1 MNPRIKTR
9 LSRQSAFTLVEL
21 LVVIAIVLTLALF
34 SIMGVSRYIEQGR
47 KSRTLNQFRNFE
59 TGMTLYVGDY
69 QKPPIP
75 DSKWTYGWDTIYGD
89 PGGKYSTQFVVSAL
103 KGELADDEGDI
114 SYDGETFS
122 ARAANPRNETYVV
135 FPFAPDKKAGVG
147 DDGKL
152 YDPWGGEIMIAINVE
167 NSIDS
172 ELVDFNNGKNDR
184 RMHTWGLAEYTET
197 KPKEQAYVLWSYGK
211 DKKKGKNAPDV
222 NSVVSLQSSD
232 DVVSW

>member
-1 MNPRIKTR
+1 MKTR

-34 SIMGVSRYIEQGR
+34 SIMGVSRYMEQGR

-89 PGGKYSTQFVVSAL
+89 PGGKYSTQFVVSTL

-122 ARAANPRNETYVV
+122 ARATNPRNETYVV
-135 FPFAPDKKAGVG
+135 FPYAADKKAGVG

-211 DKKKGKNAPDV
+211 DKKKGKNSPSV
-222 NSVVSLQSSD
+222 GSVVSLQNSD

>member
-1 MNPRIKTR
+1 MNPRMKTR

-34 SIMGVSRYIEQGR
+34 SIMGVSRYMEQGR

-89 PGGKYSTQFVVSAL
+89 PGGKYSTQFVVSTL

-122 ARAANPRNETYVV
+122 ARATNPRNETYVV
-135 FPFAPDKKAGVG
+135 FPYAADKKAGVG

-211 DKKKGKNAPDV
+211 DKKKGKNSPSV
-222 NSVVSLQSSD
+222 GSVVSLQNSD

>member
-1 MNPRIKTR
+1 MDPQMKIRLTR
-9 LSRQSAFTLVEL
+9 HSAFTLVEL
-21 LVVIAIVLTLALF
+21 LVVIAIILTLALF
-34 SIMGVSRYIEQGR
+34 SIMGVSRYMEQGR

-59 TGMTLYVGDY
+59 TGMTLYVNDY

-75 DSKWTYGWDTIYGD
+75 DSKWTFGWDTIYGD

-103 KGELADDEGDI
+103 KGDLADDEGDFI
-114 SYDGETFS
+114 YGGETFS
-122 ARAANPRNETYVV
+122 ARAANPRNETYVA
-135 FPFAPDKKAGVG
+135 FPFAPDKKGGVG

-172 ELVDFNNGKNDR
+172 ELEDFDNGKNDR

-197 KPKEQAYVLWSYGK
+197 KPREQAYVLWSYGK
-211 DKKKGKNAPDV
+211 DKKKGKNAPSV
-222 NSVVSLQSSD
+222 NSVVSLQNSD
-232 DVVSW
+232 DVISW